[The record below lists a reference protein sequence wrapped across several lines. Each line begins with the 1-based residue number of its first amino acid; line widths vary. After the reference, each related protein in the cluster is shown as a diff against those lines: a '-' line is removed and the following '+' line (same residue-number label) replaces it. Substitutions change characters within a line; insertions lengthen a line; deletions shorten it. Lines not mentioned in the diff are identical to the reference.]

1 MPHSIDKHIN
11 AQVTYWKKRKD
22 QMEEVEKV
30 NRLPFIT
37 ISREYGCG
45 GFNVATEIIEL
56 LNKEMNPE
64 PKWAAYDK
72 KILEKLMV
80 DTGLSSS
87 LIETLTGKARNNLT
101 DVIQTFFNKFPPQ
114 VAIHKKVTETITMLA
129 LNGNVVI
136 VGRGSNMITK
146 KFKSGFHVRLV
157 APLDHRAENVS
168 KIMNTGKAEAIKL
181 INEKSKQREDYLKE
195 FFKFDL
201 TDPHHYDL
209 MINEA
214 RFTVKETAK
223 LIIGAMKIRGLV

>member
-1 MPHSIDKHIN
+1 
-11 AQVTYWKKRKD
+11 
-22 QMEEVEKV
+22 
-30 NRLPFIT
+30 
-37 ISREYGCG
+37 
-45 GFNVATEIIEL
+45 
-56 LNKEMNPE
+56 MNPE

-101 DVIQTFFNKFPPQ
+101 DVIQTFFSKFPPQ

-146 KFKSGFHVRLV
+146 KFKGGYHVRLI
-157 APLDHRAENVS
+157 APLDHRVDNVS
-168 KIMNTGKAEAIKL
+168 KIMNVSKAEAAEL
-181 INEKSKQREDYLKE
+181 INEKSKQRESYLKE

-214 RFTVKETAK
+214 RFTVEHTAR
-223 LIIGAMKIRGLV
+223 IIIDGMKIKGLIKM

>member
-1 MPHSIDKHIN
+1 MPFTIDKHIN
-11 AQVTYWKKRKD
+11 AQVIYWKKRKE
-22 QMEEVEKV
+22 QLEEIEKI
-30 NRLPFIT
+30 NRHPFIT

-45 GFNVATEIIEL
+45 GFPVAMEIIEI
-56 LNKEMNPE
+56 LNKELDPE

-87 LIETLTGKARNNLT
+87 LVETLTGKARNNLT
-101 DVIQTFFNKFPPQ
+101 DVIQTFFSKFPPQ
-114 VAIHKKVTETITMLA
+114 VAVHKKVTETITMLA

-146 KFKSGFHVRLV
+146 KITGGFHVRLV
-157 APLDHRAENVS
+157 APLSHRVDNVS
-168 KIMNTGKAEAIKL
+168 KVMNISRAEVTKI
-181 INEKSKQREDYLKE
+181 IEEKSRQREGYLKE

-209 MINEA
+209 IINEG
-214 RFTVKETAK
+214 RFTAK
-223 LIIGAMKIRGLV
+223 QSARLIIGAIKVKGLL